1 MIRATGRSFPAQLRH
16 WAARHPTAAVGLLAL
31 GLILPFLGLRPLLD
45 PDEGRYALVAWNMV
59 TSHNVLVPTLWV
71 DPHLSKPPL
80 TYWLIAL
87 CLWLFGKSVWAARLP
102 LALAYV
108 ASACAVVRIS
118 ARLQPRQ
125 SGAWAGIVWATS
137 LLPFVAGNV
146 LTTDSLL
153 AALATS
159 AVLCFLAASQ
169 EAPPRWCGAG
179 YALALGFAFL
189 TKGPPALLLAFVP
202 LVLWHRLA
210 HRTWLPT
217 PLRRWRL
224 FLLCCAVAFS
234 WFILLAIDDPQRLRY
249 WVVEEVVKRLATT
262 EHRRNLPWLMYVA
275 VLVVGLL
282 PWTPF
287 CLHTLWVRRRA
298 CWQARRPD
306 ALSLL
311 YLLWFGIPFLGFS
324 LARSRM
330 PLYVLALAA
339 PLALMAAESF
349 TSRLRAVPLR
359 HYQRLLRPA
368 LPAHGLLLLA
378 LAFGSSFVTLKD
390 SRPTN
395 LWAQL
400 IARDAG
406 SQRYE
411 VIFPDNFINPSLL
424 FYTYPRTE
432 IVSLEAVDPEHTLES
447 PRMETL
453 QEELRERGEI
463 WYLVIRRE
471 DLDEVVRASPYPISV
486 LYLNPKFALLKIA
499 PEAPDPR

>member
-1 MIRATGRSFPAQLRH
+1 MIRALGRSFPAQLRH
-16 WAARHPTAAVGLLAL
+16 RATRHPTATVGLLAL
-31 GLILPFLGLRPLLD
+31 GLMVPFLGLRPLLD

-59 TSHNVLVPTLWV
+59 TSHNFLVPSLWGN
-71 DPHLSKPPL
+71 PHLSKPPL
-80 TYWLIAL
+80 TYWLVAL
-87 CLWLFGKSVWAARLP
+87 CLWVFGKSVWAARLP
-102 LALAYV
+102 SALAYV

-118 ARLQPRQ
+118 ARLQQRQ

-137 LLPFVAGNV
+137 LLPFVAGNM

-153 AALATS
+153 AALTTS
-159 AVLCFLAASQ
+159 AVLCFLTASQ

-224 FLLCCAVAFS
+224 LLLCCAVALG

-249 WVVEEVVKRLATT
+249 WVVEEVLKRLATT

-287 CLHTLWVRRRA
+287 YLHTLWARLRA
-298 CWQARRPD
+298 CWRARRPD

-311 YLLWFGIPFLGFS
+311 YLLWLGIPLLGFS
-324 LARSRM
+324 LARSRL

-339 PLALMAAESF
+339 PLALLAAESF
-349 TSRLRAVPLR
+349 TSRLRAAPLR
-359 HYQRLLRPA
+359 RYRRLLRLA
-368 LPAHGLLLLA
+368 LPAHGLLLLGLV
-378 LAFGSSFVTLKD
+378 LASSLTTIKD

-424 FYTYPRTE
+424 FYKYPHTE
-432 IVSLEAVDPEHTLES
+432 IVTLASTDPEPMLES
-447 PRMETL
+447 PRLETL
-453 QEELRERGEI
+453 EEELRERGEI
-463 WYLVIRRE
+463 WYLVVRRE

-486 LYLNPKFALLKIA
+486 LYLNPRFALLKIDPNA
-499 PEAPDPR
+499 PW